1 MGAVVAAL
9 RPAPGQL
16 LLCDMGFL
24 NALSLGWVTP
34 RRAALAA
41 GCLIASWFLYFAG
54 WGLRAEFTHD
64 DLMNC
69 HRAVFYPLP
78 RLLGDILVW
87 FRPSD
92 LYRPLPEL
100 AYRLFFNLSQFNLL
114 PFRAFLTGVM
124 ALNIFLLYAFTRRLT
139 SSRETG
145 ALAALLGSVHIN
157 ISGYYFNTG
166 QIYDIF
172 CYSFYFS
179 ALIYYSKIRQQ
190 GSPLNWRQTLIFCG
204 LYALALDSKELAV
217 SLPLVVAAWEL
228 LHAAPG
234 WRLRAWTGYLRREL
248 LPLGAAALMTA
259 AYVPG
264 RVMAQGGIAAAPGY
278 KMDVSPAAYLERTGF
293 YLGELFYA
301 PGWFDE
307 RRTLAFALLLL
318 AGALW
323 TRSRALTV
331 CWILFFGG
339 ILPMAFIAPRGLTA
353 VWIPAAG
360 LLIYGAYCAARLREA
375 ALRRLGGQR
384 WRPVAQAA
392 LFLLAGYAMI
402 QVHTGIRILWA
413 SWQPEYASIRNL
425 RESLIRCCPT
435 MPRRASMLFVT
446 DPLNETYSTVFLV
459 QLLYRDPDSRV
470 DQLFRF
476 ERPLAPAEIA
486 SYDYIFDFVDGKLIR
501 LDPIE
506 YARRAARAAQ
516 TGPR

>member
-1 MGAVVAAL
+1 M
-9 RPAPGQL
+9 
-16 LLCDMGFL
+16 
-24 NALSLGWVTP
+24 
-34 RRAALAA
+34 
-41 GCLIASWFLYFAG
+41 
-54 WGLRAEFTHD
+54 
-64 DLMNC
+64 
-69 HRAVFYPLP
+69 
-78 RLLGDILVW
+78 
-87 FRPSD
+87 
-92 LYRPLPEL
+92 
-100 AYRLFFNLSQFNLL
+100 
-114 PFRAFLTGVM
+114 
-124 ALNIFLLYAFTRRLT
+124 
-139 SSRETG
+139 
-145 ALAALLGSVHIN
+145 
-157 ISGYYFNTG
+157 
-166 QIYDIF
+166 
-172 CYSFYFS
+172 
-179 ALIYYSKIRQQ
+179 
-190 GSPLNWRQTLIFCG
+190 
-204 LYALALDSKELAV
+204 YALALDSKELAV